1 MMLYL
6 LIVIL
11 FILLAMMGWLYHRL
25 REQRDRL
32 EHALARVADPTTP
45 PPERLLTVRVL
56 NPVEVARRES
66 APARWMSGPM
76 PDTTKRLMF
85 QKLVEELNDA
95 LSERGIESVI
105 NIEFR

>member
-1 MMLYL
+1 MMFYFLIAIL
-6 LIVIL
+6 L
-11 FILLAMMGWLYHRL
+11 ILLAMMGWLYHRM

-45 PPERLLTVRVL
+45 APERLLTVRVL
-56 NPVEVARRES
+56 NPVEVACRES
-66 APARWMSGPM
+66 TPARWISGTM

-95 LSERGIESVI
+95 LNERGIESDI
-105 NIEFR
+105 NVEFR